1 MALSNERHRKEKSKK
16 NKIMINL
23 TTIQD
28 ILSYSDRLK
37 AERDALFDPFTGEGS
52 VGERFELQLSDF
64 YLSRQWLPVEMAN
77 ETIVIKLI
85 ELGSVRKFI
94 EWLGEAYTEESHDTF
109 VQSWIKLRSKYDF
122 PFWAATLA
130 KIKNK
135 KGGKNIAFILN
146 FAQRFLLAELED
158 MRKKDI
164 PIRIILLKA
173 RQWGGSTLIQLY
185 IAWLQLLH
193 REGWYSSIV
202 AQDKSTSY
210 KIMEM
215 FSKLLTEYP
224 PWMIGLKTDAP
235 LDFGAYGRS
244 ANDFIVKQSTNVVR
258 DSVISIGSVL
268 APQSIRGG
276 DIACFHASEVGVWSE
291 TAQWNPENI
300 IRSVAGSILDVPL
313 TLIAF
318 ESTANGTGNYF
329 HKEWLRA
336 KLPDGD
342 ENKSQMRPVFIPWF
356 LINLYAKRFKT
367 EKEKERFASWLLV
380 NKDSEKPV
388 GAPDAGQYYWWLLE
402 KGACLENINW
412 YISKRRTFNDHADMA
427 AEFPSDDV
435 EAFKHSGQRVFNQYQ
450 VEELRKNCCKPEWIG
465 DIQGKDVRGKKS
477 LVGIKFYDDKN
488 GNLKIWEMPDISQRV
503 ANRYLIV
510 VDVGGRS
517 KGADF
522 SDIFVLDR
530 YWMIYGGVP
539 EVVAEWHG
547 HTDHD
552 LLAWKA
558 AQIARFYNDG
568 LLVIESNTMETD
580 NTDGDHTE
588 YILDKISW
596 EYPNLYTRTDA
607 DKIVEGK
614 ATRWGFH
621 VNRSTKPMIINE
633 AVRVIRE
640 KAYVERENDACD
652 EYLQYEK
659 KPNGSFG
666 AVLGYHDDRLM
677 ARCIALYVCFND
689 MELPKLIIKEEA
701 IKPNKIIKSTMTL

>member
-1 MALSNERHRKEKSKK
+1 MLQ
-16 NKIMINL
+16 L
-23 TTIQD
+23 TTIQS
-28 ILSYSDRLK
+28 ILDYSNSLK
-37 AERDALFDPFTGEGS
+37 EEREAPFDPFTGEGS
-52 VGERFELQLSDF
+52 TGERFVLSLSDF
-64 YLSRQWLPVEMAN
+64 YLKNQWLPVEMKN
-77 ETIVIKLI
+77 ESVVMKLA
-85 ELGSVRKFI
+85 ELGSVKAFI
-94 EWLGEAYTEESHDTF
+94 EWLGETYSEEAHDSF
-109 VQSWIKLRSKYDF
+109 VRFWIKLRSIYDF
-122 PFWAATLA
+122 AFWSATMA

-146 FAQRFLLAELED
+146 YAQRYLLDVLEG
-158 MRKKDI
+158 MRKSGV

-185 IAWLQLLH
+185 IAWLQLIH

-215 FSKLLTEYP
+215 FSKLLAEYP
-224 PWMIGLKTDAP
+224 PWMIDLTSENP
-235 LDFGAYGRS
+235 LDFGSYGRS
-244 ANDFIVKQSTNVVR
+244 ANDFIIKQNTKVVR
-258 DSVISIGSVL
+258 DNVISIGSVL

-300 IRSVAGSILDVPL
+300 IRSVAGSILDAPL

-336 KLPDGD
+336 NLKEGD
-342 ENKSQMRPVFIPWF
+342 ESKSQMKPVFIPWF
-356 LINLYAKRFKT
+356 MINLYKRAFKSES
-367 EKEKERFASWLLV
+367 EKLKFAAWLLD
-380 NKDSEKPV
+380 NKNNIKAI
-388 GAPDAGQYYWWLLE
+388 GAPDSGQYYWWLLE
-402 KGACLENINW
+402 KGATLENINW
-412 YISKRRTFNDHADMA
+412 YINKRKTFNDHADMA

-450 VEELRKNCCKPEWIG
+450 VEELRKSCQKPEWTG
-465 DIQGKDVRGKKS
+465 ELQADDVRGKKS
-477 LVGIKFYDDKN
+477 LTNIKFIDSRN
-488 GNLKIWEMPDISQRV
+488 GDLRIWEMPDTSQRV
-503 ANRYLIV
+503 VNRYLVV

-517 KGADF
+517 KQADY

-530 YWMIYGGVP
+530 YWMMYKGAP

-547 HTDHD
+547 HIDHD

-558 AQIARFYNDG
+558 AQVAKFYNEA

-588 YILDKISW
+588 YILDQISW
-596 EYPNLYTRTDA
+596 EYTNLYARTDA

-621 VNRSTKPMIINE
+621 VNRFTKPMIINE
-633 AVRVIRE
+633 TVRVIRE

-659 KPNGSFG
+659 RPNGSFG
-666 AVLGYHDDRLM
+666 AVVGYHDDRLM
-677 ARCIALYVCFND
+677 ARCIALYICFNE
-689 MELPKLIIKEEA
+689 MEMPKLILKENEV
-701 IKPNKIIKSTMTL
+701 KPNTTVKSTMTL

>member
-1 MALSNERHRKEKSKK
+1 M
-16 NKIMINL
+16 L
-23 TTIQD
+23 T
-28 ILSYSDRLK
+28 L
-37 AERDALFDPFTGEGS
+37 P
-52 VGERFELQLSDF
+52 DF
-64 YLSRQWLPVEMAN
+64 YLSEQYLPVEMM
-77 ETIVIKLI
+77 EHSMVVKLT
-85 ELGSVRKFI
+85 EYGSVQSFI
-94 EWLGEAYTEESHDTF
+94 EDYLGEEFSDEALDSF
-109 VQSWIKLRSKYDF
+109 IKSWIKLRSKYDF
-122 PFWAATLA
+122 PFWAATMA

-135 KGGKNIAFILN
+135 KGGRNIAFILN
-146 FAQRFLLAELED
+146 FSQRYLLGVLEE
-158 MRKKDI
+158 MRKSNV

-185 IAWLQLLH
+185 IAWIQLIH
-193 REGWYSSIV
+193 KEGWYSSIV

-215 FSKLLTEYP
+215 FSKLLAEYP
-224 PWMIGLKTDAP
+224 PWMLDLSSENPI
-235 LDFGAYGRS
+235 DFGSYGRS
-244 ANDFIVKQSTNVVR
+244 SNDFIIKQNTKVVR

-300 IRSVAGSILDVPL
+300 IRSVAGSILDEPL
-313 TLIAF
+313 TLIVF

-336 KLPDGD
+336 NLKEGD
-342 ENKSQMRPVFIPWF
+342 ENKSQMKPVFVPWF
-356 LINLYAKRFKT
+356 MISLYKKNFKSEN
-367 EKEKERFASWLLV
+367 EKTKFASWLFE
-380 NKDSEKPV
+380 NKNNSKV
-388 GAPDAGQYYWWLLE
+388 LGAPDSGEYYWWLLE
-402 KGACLENINW
+402 KGATLENINW
-412 YISKRRTFNDHADMA
+412 YINKRKTFNDHADMA

-450 VEELRKNCCKPEWIG
+450 VEELRKLCGKPELVG
-465 DIQGKDVRGKKS
+465 EVAGRDIRGKKS
-477 LVGIKFYDDKN
+477 LTELKFVEDRN
-488 GNLKIWEMPDISQRV
+488 GNLKVWDMPDISQNV
-503 ANRYLIV
+503 KNRYLVI

-517 KGADF
+517 KIADY
-522 SDIFVLDR
+522 SDILVIDR
-530 YWMIYGGVP
+530 YWMMFGGVP
-539 EVVAEWHG
+539 EIVAEWHG
-547 HTDHD
+547 HIDHD

-558 AQIARFYNDG
+558 AQVAKFYCDG

-580 NTDGDHTE
+580 NTDGDNTE
-588 YILDKISW
+588 YILDQISW
-596 EYPNLYTRTDA
+596 EYTNLYARTDA

-621 VNRSTKPMIINE
+621 VNRFTKPMIIAE

-640 KAYVERENDACD
+640 KAYTERENDACD

-677 ARCIALYVCFND
+677 ARCIGLYICFND
-689 MELPKLIIKEEA
+689 MELPKLIVKEEQS
-701 IKPNKIIKSTMTL
+701 KPNKIIKSTMTL